1 MDCKT
6 LKYSEHA
13 VVQMFRRNI
22 TTFEVKQ
29 VIESGQIIKMYPGDR
44 PYPSCLILGKL
55 NGKIIHVVI
64 ALNSTNHECVIITA
78 YIPDPEVWKNDFKT
92 KK

>member
-1 MDCKT
+1 
-6 LKYSEHA
+6 
-13 VVQMFRRNI
+13 MFRRNI

-29 VIESGQIIKMYPGDR
+29 VIENGQIIKEYPEDK

-55 NGKIIHVVI
+55 NGKIIHVVLAI
-64 ALNSTNHECVIITA
+64 NLTIHEFVIITA